1 MRRTA
6 IHFNCT
12 MYFWMF
18 TRLFELWRW
27 EGPPLAN
34 YFAVYLLVPGFW
46 CMATF
51 VANGSATPLALAIS
65 GVSCTCCKLLSLGA
79 QGSWAIAAPE
89 LWRCGCLGGYILH
102 SFDKNLLGNLGRME
116 TSTTYTHTQP
126 WKKYGNM
133 MEHEDMFFFF
143 LWGRTM
149 QRYTP
154 KNTGE
159 LIKKQWQQQRW
170 RFGMPLDM

>member
-102 SFDKNLLGNLGRME
+102 SFDKNLLGNLGRCGV
-116 TSTTYTHTQP
+116 SISRVWP
-126 WKKYGNM
+126 F
-133 MEHEDMFFFF
+133 MFI
-143 LWGRTM
+143 
-149 QRYTP
+149 YIIIYIYIY
-154 KNTGE
+154 
-159 LIKKQWQQQRW
+159 LIYIYI
-170 RFGMPLDM
+170 